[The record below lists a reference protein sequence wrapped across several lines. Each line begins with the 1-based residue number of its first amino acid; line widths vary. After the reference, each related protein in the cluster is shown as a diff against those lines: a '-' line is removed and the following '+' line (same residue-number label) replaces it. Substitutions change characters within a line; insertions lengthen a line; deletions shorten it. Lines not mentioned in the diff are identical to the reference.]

1 MPSRDTIIFSD
12 ILVFWYPRPRVAHG
26 ILSRTAVTYMCG
38 TACLGGMHQPHLVE
52 ALEEAKRG
60 ADRERA
66 QEKILSREK
75 SRTKMAPSAAKEG
88 GTCTGG
94 DGTVASPSGS
104 PGDEAA
110 CLRWAT
116 KKYLHGS
123 ISAEQFY
130 EEMVG
135 MHGTKTRVEEAFI
148 AKVARG
154 MPEDNAWALMEAH
167 RKWRHEERL
176 SKKRFRKMRRKD
188 GISRRKAK
196 KGGARAEGGESDDR

>member
-1 MPSRDTIIFSD
+1 M
-12 ILVFWYPRPRVAHG
+12 
-26 ILSRTAVTYMCG
+26 
-38 TACLGGMHQPHLVE
+38 E

-66 QEKILSREK
+66 EDQILSTEK
-75 SRTKMAPSAAKEG
+75 KARTKRASSVAKEKG
-88 GTCTGG
+88 GTCTEGE
-94 DGTVASPSGS
+94 GTVVSPPGSG
-104 PGDEAA
+104 DKAA

-130 EEMVG
+130 EEMVE
-135 MHGTKTRVEEAFI
+135 MHGTETRVEEAFI
-148 AKVARG
+148 AKLARG

-188 GISRRKAK
+188 GISSRKTN
-196 KGGARAEGGESDDR
+196 KGGARAEAGESDDR